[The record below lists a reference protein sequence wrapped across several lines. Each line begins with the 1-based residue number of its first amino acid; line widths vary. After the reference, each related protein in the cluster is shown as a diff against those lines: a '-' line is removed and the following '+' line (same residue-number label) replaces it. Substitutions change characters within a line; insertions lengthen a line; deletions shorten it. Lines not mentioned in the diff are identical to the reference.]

1 MADFGGPDLEAFRA
15 EAREWLEANFPKSLG
30 KDVEA
35 QTAGIM
41 SPEAPTGDL
50 AVWKQ
55 RMGEKGW
62 GVPTWPKQY
71 GGGGL
76 TPAEARV
83 LASEMAKIGAVN
95 PITGMG
101 VGMFGPTLLE
111 YGTEEQKQKYIPDI
125 ATGKVRWCQGFSE
138 PGAGSDLASLQTKAE
153 DKGDYWLV
161 NGSKIWTSG
170 GQYADMIFCLVRT
183 DQTRKHEG
191 ISFVVFDMHQPGVEV
206 RPIKLIAGN
215 SPFCETFF
223 TDVKVP
229 KANLIGPLNGGW
241 TVAKRLLQHERSGM
255 NGGRGGGGKAVS
267 LGIVAKKYVGE
278 DEQGRLSDPDL
289 RTRIIQN
296 EIEQRVVAQ
305 TVQRAALEA
314 KGNSGPSAAT
324 SIMKNAFMKA
334 TQDRAELTLE
344 VMGHQGLGW
353 EGAEFSDEERTAVRT
368 WLSGKAGSIYGGSNE
383 VQNNIISK
391 RILGLPDLTQSH

>member
-1 MADFGGPDLEAFRA
+1 MADFGNTDLEGFRV
-15 EAREWLEANFPKSLG
+15 EARDWLEANFPKSLG
-30 KDVEA
+30 KD
-35 QTAGIM
+35 
-41 SPEAPTGDL
+41 PEALLALTLSPAEPTGDY
-50 AVWKQ
+50 AVWKT

-62 GVPTWPKQY
+62 GTPTWPAQY

-76 TPAEARV
+76 SIEQTRI
-83 LASEMAKIGAVN
+83 LQQEMARIGAVN
-95 PITGMG
+95 PIGGMG

-111 YGTEEQKQKYIPDI
+111 YGTEAQKQAYIPDI
-125 ATGKVRWCQGFSE
+125 VTGKVRWCQGFSE

-153 DKGDYWLV
+153 DKGDHFLV

-170 GQYADMIFCLVRT
+170 GQYAQMIFCLVRT
-183 DQTRKHEG
+183 DSSKKHEG
-191 ISFVVFDMHQPGVEV
+191 ISFVVFSMHQPGVEV

-229 KANLIGPLNGGW
+229 KENLIGPLNGGW
-241 TVAKRLLQHERSGM
+241 SVAKRLLQHERSGM
-255 NGGRGGGGKAVS
+255 NGGRAAPVAEPA
-267 LGIVAKKYVGE
+267 LGVVAKKYIGE
-278 DEQGRLSDPDL
+278 DEAGRLADTDL
-289 RTRIIQN
+289 RTRIIMN
-296 EIEQRVVAQ
+296 EMDKRALQQ
-305 TVQRAALEA
+305 TVRRAALEA

-324 SIMKNAFMKA
+324 SIMKNANMKVA
-334 TQDRAELTLE
+334 QDRAELTLE
-344 VMGHQGLGW
+344 FMGSQGLGW
-353 EGAEFSDEERTAVRT
+353 EGSDFSADELTAVRS